1 MKINLRKASALQS
14 AIRAAVSERVQKVT
28 GTLSMPLWKVSD
40 EQIAVERTKQVNLL
54 SDIERLESI
63 IVHIR
68 ENTGMENV
76 KNGVNNLLAEQAEL
90 TKQIARYK
98 NLLKS
103 DVAPSSN
110 DLDQKVTALKESNT
124 RSVYNTRDQIDVGVF
139 SSKDIEKFN
148 STFVQLRRRQ
158 TEIGDKLIA
167 ANVTSEITIADSDW
181 SWLELQG
188 IV

>member
-14 AIRAAVSERVQKVT
+14 AIRAAVSERAQKVT
-28 GTLSMPLWKVSD
+28 GKLSMPLWKVSD
-40 EQIAVERTKQVNLL
+40 EQIAIERTKQVNLL

-63 IVHIR
+63 IVSIR
-68 ENTGMENV
+68 ENTGVENL
-76 KNGVNNLLAEQAEL
+76 KNGVNSLLAEQAEL
-90 TKQIARYK
+90 TKQLTRYK

-103 DVAPSSN
+103 DAAPSSG

-124 RSVYNTRDQIDVGVF
+124 RSTYGSRDEIEVGVF
-139 SSKDIEKFN
+139 SSKDVEKFN
-148 STFVQLRRRQ
+148 TAFVRLRRRQ